1 MDTKQTEPRPTN
13 TTPQILL
20 RAVLAVLLVAAAL
33 GLTLL
38 LQGSVPL
45 TGYIFFYAAVVTASW
60 YGDKWSS
67 TLAVILSTLTVEYFF
82 TPPLHSFAV
91 RADSLPVFIE
101 FALTAAVIAWFSAW
115 RRRAEVALQR
125 ARDELQI
132 RVDERTAELRHT
144 NEQLIGEMAERKRAE
159 EAYYDAQAEL
169 SRVSRMS
176 AMGTLAASISHE
188 VNQPLAA
195 VVTNADACAMWLASD
210 PPNLEEARAAMDLIA
225 REGTRASEVV
235 RRIRAIFTK
244 GAAERTSVQLNGAV
258 RDVAFL
264 MQTELAKSDVTLATE
279 LAEDLPPV
287 SADRIQ
293 LQQVIVNLVQNG
305 IEAMSHVTDG
315 PRRLSIRSERNG
327 EGTVLVAV
335 SDSGPGI
342 EPKDQKRIFHAFFTT
357 KPHGM
362 GMGLSISH
370 SIIESHGGRL
380 WATNNSEG
388 GATFQFTLPV
398 GAAGES

>member
-1 MDTKQTEPRPTN
+1 MDPRRTN
-13 TTPQILL
+13 TASQVLF
-20 RAVLAVLLVAAAL
+20 RAGLAVLLVAAAL
-33 GLTLL
+33 GLTVL
-38 LQGSVPL
+38 LQSTVPL
-45 TGYIFFYAAVVTASW
+45 AGYIFFYVAVVGASW

-67 TLAVILSTLTVEYFF
+67 ALAVILSVLVVEYFF
-82 TPPLHSFAV
+82 TPPIHSFAL
-91 RADSLPVFIE
+91 RSDALPVFLE
-101 FALTAAVIAWFSAW
+101 FAVTAAVIAWFSAW
-115 RRRAEVALQR
+115 RRRAESALQH

-144 NEQLIGEMAERKRAE
+144 NQQLIAEMAERKRAE

-225 REGTRASEVV
+225 REGTRASDVV

-244 GAAERTSVQLNGAV
+244 GAAERASVQMN
-258 RDVAFL
+258 DVITDVGFL
-264 MQTELAKSDVTLATE
+264 MQTDLAKSEVTLASE
-279 LAEDLPPV
+279 LAQDLPPV
-287 SADRIQ
+287 MADRVQ

-305 IEAMSHVTDG
+305 MEAMSNVTDR
-315 PRRLSIRSERNG
+315 PRRLTVRSGRNG

-342 EPKDQKRIFHAFFTT
+342 DPKDHKRIFNAFFTT
-357 KPHGM
+357 KPQGM

-380 WATNNSEG
+380 WATNNDGG
-388 GATFQFTLPV
+388 GATFQFTLPA
-398 GAAGES
+398 GGSGES

>member
-1 MDTKQTEPRPTN
+1 MNSSPGGTV
-13 TTPQILL
+13 L
-20 RAVLAVLLVAAAL
+20 RAFLRSALAIVLVAVAL

-38 LQGSVPL
+38 LQSRVPL
-45 TGYIFFYAAVVTASW
+45 AGYIFFYSAVVVASW

-67 TLAVILSTLTVEYFF
+67 SLAVILSTLTVEYYF
-82 TPPLHSFAV
+82 TPPLHSFGV

-101 FALTAAVIAWFSAW
+101 FALTAIIIAWFSAW
-115 RRRAEVALQR
+115 RRRAEAALQR

-144 NEQLIGEMAERKRAE
+144 NEQLIAEMAERKRAE

-169 SRVSRMS
+169 SRVSRLS
-176 AMGTLAASISHE
+176 AMGALAASISHE

-195 VVTNADACAMWLASD
+195 VVTNADACAIWLAGD
-210 PPNLEEARAAMDLIA
+210 PPNLEEVRAAMDLIA
-225 REGTRASEVV
+225 REGTRASEIV

-244 GAAERTSVQLNGAV
+244 GAAERISVQLNDV
-258 RDVAFL
+258 IRDVAFL
-264 MQTELAKSDVTLATE
+264 MQTELAKSEVTLATE

-287 SADRIQ
+287 LADRVQ

-305 IEAMSHVTDG
+305 IEAMSTVTDR
-315 PRRLSIRSERNG
+315 PRRLIVRSERNG
-327 EGTVLVAV
+327 EGNVLVAV
-335 SDSGPGI
+335 RDTGHGI
-342 EPKDQKRIFHAFFTT
+342 DPKDQKRIFNAFFTT
-357 KPHGM
+357 KPQGM

-380 WATNNSEG
+380 WAANNDGG

-398 GAAGES
+398 SGSGQP

>member
-1 MDTKQTEPRPTN
+1 VRTN
-13 TTPQILL
+13 TTTQILL

-38 LQGSVPL
+38 LQGIVPL
-45 TGYIFFYAAVVTASW
+45 AGYIFFYAAVVAASW
-60 YGDKWSS
+60 YGDQWSS
-67 TLAVILSTLTVEYFF
+67 ALAVILSTLTVEYFF
-82 TPPLHSFAV
+82 TPPLHSFGV
-91 RADSLPVFIE
+91 RPESLPVFIE

-115 RRRAEVALQR
+115 RRRAEDALQS

-144 NEQLIGEMAERKRAE
+144 NAQLIAEMAERKRAE

-195 VVTNADACAMWLASD
+195 VVTNADACAVWLASD

-244 GAAERTSVQLNGAV
+244 DAAERTSVQLNDVIA
-258 RDVAFL
+258 DVAFL
-264 MQTELAKSDVTLATE
+264 MQTELAKSEVTLATE
-279 LAEDLPPV
+279 LAGDLPPV
-287 SADRIQ
+287 MADRVQ
-293 LQQVIVNLVQNG
+293 LQQVMVNLVQNA
-305 IEAMSHVTDG
+305 IEAMSNVTDR
-315 PRRLSIRSERNG
+315 PRRLGIRSERSG
-327 EGTVLVAV
+327 DGAVLVAV
-335 SDSGPGI
+335 SDTGSGI
-342 EPKDQKRIFHAFFTT
+342 ASKDQRRVFNAFFTT
-357 KPHGM
+357 KPQGM

-370 SIIESHGGRL
+370 SIIESHGGSM
-380 WATNNSEG
+380 WAVNNNGG

-398 GAAGES
+398 RSAGER